1 MEDFIEGKSLI
12 SIRKMVEEHK
22 DLRSS
27 LLAVHALTG
36 CDAIPKMFGIG
47 KGQALNV
54 MKKCTLQRLGGK
66 DASYT
71 NFMEESK
78 KFVSHC
84 YGMTEVSSSSNRF
97 DKNIQSFF
105 LYCI

>member
-54 MKKCTLQRLGGK
+54 M
-66 DASYT
+66 
-71 NFMEESK
+71 
-78 KFVSHC
+78 
-84 YGMTEVSSSSNRF
+84 
-97 DKNIQSFF
+97 
-105 LYCI
+105 

>member
-27 LLAVHALTG
+27 LTG

-54 MKKCTLQRLGGK
+54 MKEKMYFT
-66 DASYT
+66 ASWREGCQLHQ
-71 NFMEESK
+71 FHGRVKEI
-78 KFVSHC
+78 C
-84 YGMTEVSSSSNRF
+84 YPLLWN
-97 DKNIQSFF
+97 D
-105 LYCI
+105 

>member
-27 LLAVHALTG
+27 LLAIHALTG

-54 MKKCTLQRLGGK
+54 LEGRMPVTPISWKSQRNLLP
-66 DASYT
+66 T
-71 NFMEESK
+71 VME
-78 KFVSHC
+78 
-84 YGMTEVSSSSNRF
+84 
-97 DKNIQSFF
+97 
-105 LYCI
+105 